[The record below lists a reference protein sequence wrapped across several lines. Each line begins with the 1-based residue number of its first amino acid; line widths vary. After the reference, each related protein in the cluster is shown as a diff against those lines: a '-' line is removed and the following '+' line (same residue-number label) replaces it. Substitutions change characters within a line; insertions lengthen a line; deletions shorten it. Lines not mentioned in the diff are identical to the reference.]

1 MNAQLA
7 LLNWCQANVDGY
19 DSVRVNNFSSCWRD
33 GKALT
38 AILNRHRPDKISYAD
53 TRNRTNAEN
62 LDAAFSFAASEF
74 DVSDILDPEDIDTDT
89 PDEKSIMT
97 YISMLY
103 NVIPT
108 VPIHPDSMKEISVS
122 SVTNIIVC
130 CESSQSM
137 G

>member
-7 LLNWCQANVDGY
+7 LLNWCQANVEGY
-19 DSVRVNNFSSCWRD
+19 DSVRINNFSSSWRD

-38 AILNRHRPDKISYAD
+38 AILNRHRPEKISFAE
-53 TRNRTNAEN
+53 TRNRTNAQN
-62 LDAAFSFAASEF
+62 LEVAFEFAASEF

-122 SVTNIIVC
+122 HLKTFIRN
-130 CESSQSM
+130 SSN
-137 G
+137 